1 MSEKE
6 KVLQVIEKYK
16 EFFDGEDGIDVAIS
30 AKGEFFFYS
39 YAKEFTYFYYF
50 IKFHTAEELERI
62 IIGNMVN
69 GVNSI
74 VEPLI
79 DELEMQTRQID
90 SLDTEAYDFRDE
102 VMKLS
107 EHLASVERVLT
118 KNNEVFRILFRGLK
132 NVCDRVKE

>member
-39 YAKEFTYFYYF
+39 YAKEFTYFDYF

-69 GVNSI
+69 DVNCI

>member
-1 MSEKE
+1 MTEKE

-39 YAKEFTYFYYF
+39 YAKEFTYFDYF
-50 IKFHTAEELERI
+50 IKFHMAEELERI

-69 GVNSI
+69 DVNCI
-74 VEPLI
+74 VDPLI

>member
-1 MSEKE
+1 M
-6 KVLQVIEKYK
+6 
-16 EFFDGEDGIDVAIS
+16 
-30 AKGEFFFYS
+30 
-39 YAKEFTYFYYF
+39 
-50 IKFHTAEELERI
+50 ERI

-69 GVNSI
+69 DVNCI

>member
-1 MSEKE
+1 MTEKE
-6 KVLQVIEKYK
+6 KVLQVIEKYR

-39 YAKEFTYFYYF
+39 YAKEFTYFDYF

-69 GVNSI
+69 DVNCI

>member
-39 YAKEFTYFYYF
+39 YAKEFTYFDYF

-62 IIGNMVN
+62 VIGNMVN
-69 GVNSI
+69 DVNCI

>member
-39 YAKEFTYFYYF
+39 YAKEFTYFDYF

-62 IIGNMVN
+62 IIGNMANDVN
-69 GVNSI
+69 CI
-74 VEPLI
+74 VDPLI

>member
-1 MSEKE
+1 MTEKE

-39 YAKEFTYFYYF
+39 YAKELTYFDYF
-50 IKFHTAEELERI
+50 IKFQTAEELERI

-69 GVNSI
+69 DVNCI
-74 VEPLI
+74 VEPFI
-79 DELEMQTRQID
+79 DELEMQTRRID
-90 SLDTEAYDFRDE
+90 SLNIEAYDFREE

-107 EHLASVERVLT
+107 EHLESVERVLT
-118 KNNEVFRILFRGLK
+118 KNDEVFRILYRGLK
-132 NVCDRVKE
+132 AVCDRAKQ

>member
-39 YAKEFTYFYYF
+39 YAKEFKYFDHF
-50 IKFHTAEELERI
+50 IQFHTAEELERI

-69 GVNSI
+69 DVNCI
-74 VEPLI
+74 VEPFI
-79 DELEMQTRQID
+79 DELEMQTRRID
-90 SLDTEAYDFRDE
+90 HCDMEHYDFREE
-102 VMKLS
+102 VAKLS
-107 EHLASVERVLT
+107 EHLNTVERVLT
-118 KNNEVFRILFRGLK
+118 HNTEIFRILFRGLK
-132 NVCDRVKE
+132 AVCDRAKQ